1 MKKSKLT
8 LFAVSLVAAGLVI
21 AAVGLWAVDFNFSKL
36 SLGRLTANTYTIE
49 EDFSKICIDTDVNDV
64 IVVPTDDGSC
74 RVVCL
79 EEVSYYHTVSVE
91 NRTLT
96 VTVQDERQ
104 WYEHIGIYSGDFYSV
119 TVYVPKKAYEDLTVT
134 CDTAD
139 VDVQSGFSFGMA
151 DIQTSTGNIK
161 WKGGMV
167 NELFL
172 SVSTG
177 DIQVDNTGCQNLT
190 AKTSTGDIF
199 LNSTVITQKLFAKTD
214 TGDVRFDKLDA
225 KTMDVH
231 TDTGDVKG
239 TVLSNKTFIAD
250 ADTGKVLVPTPI
262 DGPVGEDICTI
273 TTETGDISITL
284 P

>member
-1 MKKSKLT
+1 MKKSKLMIV
-8 LFAVSLVAAGLVI
+8 AVSLAIAGLVI
-21 AAVGLWAVDFNFSKL
+21 AAVGLWAVDFNFTKL

-49 EDFSKICIDTDVNDV
+49 EDFSKICIDTDTNDV

-96 VTVQDERQ
+96 VAVQDERQ
-104 WYEHIGIYSGDFYSV
+104 WYEHIGIYSGDFHSV
-119 TVYVPKKAYEDLTVT
+119 TVYVPKKAYEDITVT
-134 CDTAD
+134 CSTAD

-151 DIQTSTGNIK
+151 DIQTSTGDIK

-172 SVSTG
+172 SASTG
-177 DIQVDNTGCQNLT
+177 DVQVDNTGCQNLT

-199 LNSTVITQKLFAKTD
+199 LNSTVITQKLFAKTS

-225 KTMDVH
+225 KTMDIH
-231 TDTGDVKG
+231 TNTGDVGG
-239 TVLSNKTFIAD
+239 TLLSNKFFITD
-250 ADTGKVLVPTPI
+250 TDTGKVLVPTPA

-273 TTETGDISITL
+273 TTDTGDISIVL

>member
-1 MKKSKLT
+1 MKKSKLMIV
-8 LFAVSLVAAGLVI
+8 AVSLVVVGLMI
-21 AAVGLWAVDFNFSKL
+21 AAVGLWAVDFDFTKL

-49 EDFSKICIDTDVNDV
+49 EDFTKISVTTDISDV
-64 IVVPTDDGSC
+64 TVVPTDDGSC

-91 NRTLT
+91 NNTLT
-96 VTVQDERQ
+96 VTLQDERM
-104 WYEHIGIYSGDFYSV
+104 WYEHVGIHIGDFYSV

-134 CDTAD
+134 CSTAD
-139 VDVQSGFSFGMA
+139 VDVQAGFSFGMA
-151 DIQTSTGNIK
+151 DIQTSTGDIK

-172 SVSTG
+172 SASTG
-177 DIQVDNTGCQNLT
+177 DVQVDNTGCQNLT

-199 LNSTVITQKLFAKTD
+199 LNSTVITQKLFAKTS
-214 TGDVRFDKLDA
+214 TGDIQFDGLDA
-225 KTMDVH
+225 KTMDIH

-239 TVLSNKTFIAD
+239 TILSNKFFITET
-250 ADTGKVLVPTPI
+250 DTGKVLVPTPA
-262 DGPVGEDICTI
+262 DGPIGDDICTI
-273 TTETGDISITL
+273 TTDTGDISITL

>member
-1 MKKSKLT
+1 MKKSKLI
-8 LFAVSLVAAGLVI
+8 LFAVSLVLVGLVF
-21 AAVGLWAVDFNFSKL
+21 AAVGLWAVDFNFTKL

-49 EDFSKICIDTDVNDV
+49 EDFSKICIDTDTNDV

-96 VTVQDERQ
+96 VAVQDERQ
-104 WYEHIGIYSGDFYSV
+104 WYEHIGIYSGDFHSV

-134 CDTAD
+134 CRTAD
-139 VDVQSGFSFGMA
+139 VDVQAGFSFGMA

-172 SVSTG
+172 SASTG
-177 DIQVDNTGCQNLT
+177 NIHIDNTGCQNLT
-190 AKTSTGDIF
+190 AKTSTGDIR
-199 LNSTVITQKLFAKTD
+199 LTSTVITQKLFAKTS
-214 TGDVRFDKLDA
+214 TGDVRFDGLDA
-225 KTMDVH
+225 KVMDIH
-231 TDTGDVKG
+231 TDTGDVEG
-239 TVLSNKTFIAD
+239 TLLSNKTFITD
-250 ADTGKVLVPTPI
+250 ANGKVFLPTST
-262 DGPVGEDICTI
+262 GPLRGEDVCTI
-273 TTETGDISITL
+273 TTDTGDIYIDL
-284 P
+284 AQ

>member
-8 LFAVSLVAAGLVI
+8 LFAVLLVVIGLVI
-21 AAVGLWAVDFNFSKL
+21 AAVGLWAVDFNFTKL

-49 EDFSKICIDTDVNDV
+49 EDFSKICINTDTNDV

-96 VTVQDERQ
+96 VAVQDERQ
-104 WYEHIGIYSGDFYSV
+104 WYEHIGIYSGDFHSV

-151 DIQTSTGNIK
+151 DIQTSTGDIK

-172 SVSTG
+172 SASTG
-177 DIQVDNTGCQNLT
+177 DVQVDNTGCQNLT

-199 LNSTVITQKLFAKTD
+199 LNSTVITQKLFAKTS

-225 KTMDVH
+225 KTMDIH
-231 TDTGDVKG
+231 TDTGDVGG
-239 TVLSNKTFIAD
+239 TLLSNKFIITD
-250 ADTGKVLVPTPI
+250 SNGRVLVPTPA

-273 TTETGDISITL
+273 TTDTGDISITL

>member
-8 LFAVSLVAAGLVI
+8 LFAVLLVVIGLVI
-21 AAVGLWAVDFNFSKL
+21 AAVGLWAVDFNFTKL

-49 EDFSKICIDTDVNDV
+49 EDFSKICIDTDANDV

-74 RVVCL
+74 RVVCM

-104 WYEHIGIYSGDFYSV
+104 WYEHIGIYSGDFHSV

-151 DIQTSTGNIK
+151 DIQTSTGEIR
-161 WKGGMV
+161 WKGSAV
-167 NELFL
+167 NDLFL
-172 SVSTG
+172 SASTG
-177 DIQVDNTGCQNLT
+177 EIRVDNTGCQNLT
-190 AKTSTGDIF
+190 AKTSTGDIR
-199 LNSTVITQKLFAKTD
+199 LTSTVITQKLFAKTS
-214 TGDVRFDKLDA
+214 TGDIQFDGLDA
-225 KTMDVH
+225 KTMDIH
-231 TDTGDVKG
+231 TDTGDVEG
-239 TVLSNKTFIAD
+239 TLLSNKFIITD
-250 ADTGKVLVPTPI
+250 SNGRVLLPTAS
-262 DGPVGEDICTI
+262 DGPMGDDICTI
-273 TTETGDISITL
+273 TTDTGDIRIDL
-284 P
+284 AD